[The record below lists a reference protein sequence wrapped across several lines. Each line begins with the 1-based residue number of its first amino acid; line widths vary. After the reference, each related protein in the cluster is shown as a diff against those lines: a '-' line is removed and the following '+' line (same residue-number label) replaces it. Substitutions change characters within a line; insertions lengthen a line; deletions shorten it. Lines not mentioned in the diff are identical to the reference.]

1 MSIENQVNKKCLKD
15 CVSILFVL
23 IAMWTVLTIVIL
35 NIRDLV
41 ESNTL
46 RIIISTTGIIV
57 GAFATA
63 SSLAVINHLRKN
75 RNNLY
80 QDEIKEVRL

>member
-1 MSIENQVNKKCLKD
+1 MSIENQVDKKCLKD
-15 CVSILFVL
+15 CFSILFVL
-23 IAMWTVLTIVIL
+23 IAMWTVLTIVIF

-46 RIIISTTGIIV
+46 RLIITTTGILV
-57 GAFATA
+57 GAFATS

-75 RNNLY
+75 KNNLY
-80 QDEIKEVRL
+80 QDEIKEERL